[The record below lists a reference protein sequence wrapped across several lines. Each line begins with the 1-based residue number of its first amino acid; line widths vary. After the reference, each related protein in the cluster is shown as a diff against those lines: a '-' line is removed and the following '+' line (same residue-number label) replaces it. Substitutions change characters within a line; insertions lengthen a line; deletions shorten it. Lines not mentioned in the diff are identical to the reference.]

1 MDSHGFHGVFIH
13 HLMMIFI
20 MGNDDWIITMGVPSI
35 QSWTYLD
42 DQVLEDD
49 LEDLEEL
56 ERSLKAAACGLLG
69 CWTAGAVAW

>member
-1 MDSHGFHGVFIH
+1 
-13 HLMMIFI
+13 

-56 ERSLKAAACGLLG
+56 ERSLKAAGCGLL
-69 CWTAGAVAW
+69 TAGAMAW